1 MDVREKLVEILKQAP
16 FEGKV
21 LDEWWW
27 EEKIKRIADHL
38 ISNGVTVQDGKPLDA
53 FLHPVD
59 TYKGLKAKYLVFK
72 ADMEERVG
80 NCFVLRPD
88 KDPAAVEAIR
98 AYASATDNETLA
110 EDIYN
115 WVGKSEPVQEWVSA
129 KDRLP
134 EIPEGWAET
143 PEPVLYMMKNTKT
156 IYAGYYGEGGV
167 WKDKYFRQYAD
178 SRNGVDVDDVLC
190 WMYQHDLPQP
200 PKGE

>member
-1 MDVREKLVEILKQAP
+1 MNGGTEMDVREKLVEL
-16 FEGKV
+16 V
-21 LDEWWW
+21 
-27 EEKIKRIADHL
+27 KRAITDWKHGDVSEMIADHL
-38 ISNGVTVQDGKPLDA
+38 IANGVT
-53 FLHPVD
+53 
-59 TYKGLKAKYLVFK
+59 
-72 ADMEERVG
+72 
-80 NCFVLRPD
+80 
-88 KDPAAVEAIR
+88 
-98 AYASATDNETLA
+98 
-110 EDIYN
+110 
-115 WVGKSEPVQEWVSA
+115 VQEWVSA
-129 KDRLP
+129 NDRLP